1 MRDVSGAI
9 AMRQNFAALAVLG
22 LVGVPF
28 VANAITIRDD
38 VSDAASQAFAAQSQ
52 FQSVGRIG
60 SGSGVLIAPNWVLT
74 AWHVAS
80 GYASNP
86 SDAIFGI
93 NGGFYTGAEV
103 YNLAP
108 LGSNTKT
115 VVTNGTDLT
124 LIRLT
129 TNVVGVN
136 PAQLYTGTSEVGH
149 NASVIGFGS
158 GGSGTSG
165 ASLGAG
171 VKRGMRNTIDLY
183 VEPVPG
189 GDPGEIQGS
198 ANRTNTFITDFDD
211 TTEGHNQVGTVDWLD
226 LEGNVAG
233 GDSGGGLFLEENGQ
247 FLLAGI
253 SSFAGWDVPPAV
265 PYGYGSI
272 SGFTSVSGNMG
283 WIQNTINPVPEPA
296 TLFALAGLAVV
307 VARRKRK

>member
-1 MRDVSGAI
+1 
-9 AMRQNFAALAVLG
+9 MRQNFAALAVLG

-52 FQSVGRIG
+52 FQSVGQIG
-60 SGSGVLIAPNWVLT
+60 GASGVLIAPNWVLT

-80 GYASNP
+80 GFAGNP
-86 SDAIFGI
+86 SAAVFTI
-93 NGGFYTGAEV
+93 NGNSYTGAAV
-103 YNLAP
+103 FNLAP
-108 LGSNTKT
+108 PGSNVNT
-115 VVTNGTDLT
+115 VITNGTDLT
-124 LIRLT
+124 LVRLT
-129 TNVVGVN
+129 SDVVGVA
-136 PAQLYTGTSEVGH
+136 PAQLYTGTMEVGH
-149 NASVIGFGS
+149 TASVIGFGS
-158 GGSGTSG
+158 GGSGTTG
-165 ASLGAG
+165 ASLGGG
-171 VKRGMRNTIDLY
+171 VKRGMRNSIDLY

-189 GDPGEIQGS
+189 GDPGQIQGS
-198 ANRTNTFITDFDD
+198 GSRTNTFIADFDD
-211 TTEGHNQVGTVDWLD
+211 TTEGHNQVGTADWLD

-247 FLLAGI
+247 FFLAGI

-265 PYGYGSI
+265 PFGYGSI

-296 TLFALAGLAVV
+296 TMFALAGLAAV